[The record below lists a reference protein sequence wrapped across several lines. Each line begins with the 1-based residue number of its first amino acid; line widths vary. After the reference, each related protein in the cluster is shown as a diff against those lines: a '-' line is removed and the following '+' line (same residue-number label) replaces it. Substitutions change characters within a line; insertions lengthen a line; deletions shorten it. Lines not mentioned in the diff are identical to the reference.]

1 MSGYSSIVGHEFP
14 VVKLGQGNF
23 NGILIVAMIQL
34 YFYRYGVIYK
44 NKDQWP
50 AALLP
55 LLPSRLVWRLTNAG
69 ECRGDGGACIHEF
82 VEKLCTKLDKCS
94 GM

>member
-1 MSGYSSIVGHEFP
+1 
-14 VVKLGQGNF
+14 
-23 NGILIVAMIQL
+23 MIWL

-55 LLPSRLVWRLTNAG
+55 LRLVWRLREWGSAG
-69 ECRGDGGACIHEF
+69 GM
-82 VEKLCTKLDKCS
+82 VEPVS
-94 GM
+94 MIS